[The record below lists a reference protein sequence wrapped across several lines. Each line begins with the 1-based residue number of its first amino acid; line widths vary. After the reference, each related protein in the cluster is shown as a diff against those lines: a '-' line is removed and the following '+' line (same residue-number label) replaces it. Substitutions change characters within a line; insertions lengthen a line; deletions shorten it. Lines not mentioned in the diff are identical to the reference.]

1 MADLNAAFLQKI
13 FHVTKRKRKTS
24 VQHHRQADNLR
35 ARFKVPE
42 WGVFYDTA
50 SLRNH
55 PAQLKLALSDSTHFG
70 LQDLAEEFFGP

>member
-1 MADLNAAFLQKI
+1 
-13 FHVTKRKRKTS
+13 
-24 VQHHRQADNLR
+24 
-35 ARFKVPE
+35 
-42 WGVFYDTA
+42 VFYDTA

>member
-1 MADLNAAFLQKI
+1 MSRGALQQP
-13 FHVTKRKRKTS
+13 HS
-24 VQHHRQADNLR
+24 QADGLR

-42 WGVFYDTA
+42 WGVFCHMA
-50 SLRNH
+50 RLRNY